1 MIDAHHH
8 LWDLA
13 AREHRWLMGEQPW
26 ATDDELARLR
36 QSFTLA
42 DLVPLAAAAGVTGT
56 VVIQT
61 AAEPWETPDLLAL
74 AAGRDPYAA
83 GDQACGPEPARGGPV
98 DGSRNEPADGGGLLA
113 GVVGWTDLTAS
124 AVADAVAGLRALPGG
139 EFLCGIRHPVLAEAD
154 PGWLARPAVL
164 RGLHTLAAAGLH
176 VFDRVQ
182 PGLIQERFTI
192 ARPGALHRA
201 RRALSVLK
209 TLSIVLPA
217 VAITLFGLAFA
228 ISRDRR
234 RTLLHTGIGL
244 LAAGLVGVVLVVAGR
259 SYYLQSVVGP
269 DVPQPAATALYDT
282 VVRDLRHAYKVTS
295 LAGIAL
301 VVVALLAGPSRAAIR
316 LRSLTVRGAGAAA
329 DHAVGEDVRSGWVAA
344 NRSTLRTVAVVVG
357 LLFLVTAHEL
367 TWTLLLVV
375 GGGVAIAL
383 GAIEVLARP
392 RPD

>member
-1 MIDAHHH
+1 MCGGWPLTLLARGLPRVACCLYHAVMIDAHHH

-164 RGLHTLAAAGLH
+164 RGLHTLAAAGLS
-176 VFDRVQ
+176 FDIV
-182 PGLIQERFTI
+182 
-192 ARPGALHRA
+192 ALPHQ
-201 RRALSVLK
+201 
-209 TLSIVLPA
+209 LPA
-217 VAITLFGLAFA
+217 ALT
-228 ISRDRR
+228 
-234 RTLLHTGIGL
+234 
-244 LAAGLVGVVLVVAGR
+244 AARSVPELRLVLDHLGGPPAG
-259 SYYLQSVVGP
+259 SGQDDMNGP
-269 DVPQPAATALYDT
+269 WA
-282 VVRDLRHAYKVTS
+282 
-295 LAGIAL
+295 
-301 VVVALLAGPSRAAIR
+301 AAIR
-316 LRSLTVRGAGAAA
+316 SLAALPNVTCKLSGAHTSPARAADLRPYYEVVLAAFGPDRLMFGSDWPVSSLTATYGQVCDLYR
-329 DHAVGEDVRSGWVAA
+329 
-344 NRSTLRTVAVVVG
+344 
-357 LLFLVTAHEL
+357 EL
-367 TWTLLLVV
+367 TAQLSTTEQE
-375 GGGVAIAL
+375 AIFDRT
-383 GAIEVLARP
+383 ARRVYQLSGP
-392 RPD
+392 GSTRPDSP